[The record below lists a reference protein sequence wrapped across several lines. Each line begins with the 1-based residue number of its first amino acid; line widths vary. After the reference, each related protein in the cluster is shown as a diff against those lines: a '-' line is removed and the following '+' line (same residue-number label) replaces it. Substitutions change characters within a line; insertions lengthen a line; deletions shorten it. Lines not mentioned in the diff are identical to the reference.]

1 VKYLSRY
8 VHSWYSTKT
17 VHADRIKEKKRRKKI
32 RKDKKER
39 KKNKEY
45 VNDNKK
51 MKNT

>member
-17 VHADRIKEKKRRKKI
+17 VHADRIKEKKRKK
-32 RKDKKER
+32 KKKKEE
-39 KKNKEY
+39 KKKKKEY